1 MNKKVALITGAN
13 RGLGFEIGRQLGR
26 QGITVLLAA
35 RSLAKAEASA
45 SLLREEQ
52 IDARAVELDVTNSE
66 HINLITHF
74 IEEEYGKLDIL
85 VNNAGVNLNDLG
97 NTTDVMRDTFE
108 VNVFGVHGLTEAL
121 LPLLKASP
129 AGRIVNQSSIIG
141 SISTVLSNEDT
152 GRMAYNPIY
161 ATSKAALNMLT
172 ASLSVRLKG
181 TNIKVNSA
189 HPGWV
194 KTELGGNDAPVEI
207 HEGAETAVYLAT
219 LPDDGPTGGY
229 FRKGEALPW

>member
-1 MNKKVALITGAN
+1 MSKKVALITGAN

-35 RSLAKAEASA
+35 RSLVKAEASA
-45 SLLREEQ
+45 ALLREEQ
-52 IDARAVELDVTNSE
+52 IDARALELDVTDSK
-66 HINLITHF
+66 HINLITEL
-74 IEEEYGKLDIL
+74 IEKEYGKLDIL

-97 NTTDVMRDTFE
+97 NTTDVMRNTFE
-108 VNVFGVHGLTEAL
+108 VNVFGVHALTEAL
-121 LPLLKASP
+121 LPLLKASE
-129 AGRIVNQSSIIG
+129 AGRIVNQSSLIG
-141 SISTVLSNEDT
+141 SISTVLSNEET
-152 GRMAYNPIY
+152 GRMTYNPIY
-161 ATSKAALNMLT
+161 AASKATLNMLT

-194 KTELGGNDAPVEI
+194 KTDLGGNDAPVEV

-219 LPDDGPTGGY
+219 LPDDGPTGGF
-229 FRKGEALPW
+229 FRKNEILPW